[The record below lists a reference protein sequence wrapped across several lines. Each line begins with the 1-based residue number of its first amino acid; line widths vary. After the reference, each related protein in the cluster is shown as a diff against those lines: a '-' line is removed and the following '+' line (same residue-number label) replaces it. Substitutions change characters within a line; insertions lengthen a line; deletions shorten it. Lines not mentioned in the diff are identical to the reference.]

1 MRATRLPPMRNT
13 TGPHRARHCFQ
24 APGHDAGQGRSG
36 ISGTRGGRLTHW
48 SALARFGVPEMRPC
62 GRVAHYMDTFPEVT
76 PFTRWRKSGP
86 FSVLRLPRRHR
97 STPDTGY
104 SASGHRTRS
113 RGIGASRPRL
123 RFCNPGSGVGCV
135 RINDHGNRSA
145 QFRTHST
152 ASMPARNSLR
162 PHPLRGARRARKCV
176 VWPDR

>member
-13 TGPHRARHCFQ
+13 TGPHRARHSVFRHP
-24 APGHDAGQGRSG
+24 ATMPDKAGVEVYRYARRPVDSLVCVGPIRGTGNASMRSCCALYG
-36 ISGTRGGRLTHW
+36 YVSGSHAVH
-48 SALARFGVPEMRPC
+48 S
-62 GRVAHYMDTFPEVT
+62 
-76 PFTRWRKSGP
+76 RWRKSGP

-145 QFRTHST
+145 QFPYPFDSIDARTQLV
-152 ASMPARNSLR
+152 ASASIAWRTKSQKS
-162 PHPLRGARRARKCV
+162 A
-176 VWPDR
+176 